1 MPKPA
6 AAGVDKLVYSSMG
19 LKLAASL
26 ARATPPGLG
35 HAFARAISAWIASRP
50 ASSSVAAVRANQRI
64 IAGEDSSS
72 QDIDL
77 RLKAVFRNAADSVY
91 ELYHYMHDPAALDR
105 MYCIE
110 PSFQPY
116 ASRPEFAQRGL
127 VIAGLHMA
135 GFDLGLRWLCRYKF
149 KPLVLTMPDPQEGRR
164 VELEGRR
171 EMQMNVLP
179 FSMGALRQAA
189 RHLQQGGMVLS
200 GIDHPVPPAG
210 SPPRFLG
217 YPAALPT
224 EHVYLALRANVP
236 VIVVA
241 SRLEAD
247 GRYHVYASPSIEMD
261 RHPNREDE
269 LRVNAERVL
278 RLAEPFIRSAPEQW
292 LIFQPVW
299 PAVTK
304 LASA

>member
-1 MPKPA
+1 MAQSA

-26 ARATPPGLG
+26 AGAIPPRLG
-35 HAFARAISAWIASRP
+35 HRFAHSIAAWISSRP
-50 ASSSVAAVRANQRI
+50 NSPLVDAVRSNQRV
-64 IAGEDSSS
+64 IAGNTISS
-72 QDIDL
+72 QEID
-77 RLKAVFRNAADSVY
+77 RSVRVVFRNAADSVY
-91 ELYHYMHDPAALDR
+91 ELYHYMRDPAALEQT
-105 MYCIE
+105 YCLD

-116 ASRPEFAQRGL
+116 ASRPEFDRRGL

-149 KPLVLTMPDPQEGRR
+149 KPLVLTMPDPQEGRQL
-164 VELEGRR
+164 ELEGRR
-171 EMQMNVLP
+171 AMQMNVLP
-179 FSMGALRQAA
+179 FSMSALRQAV

-210 SPPRFLG
+210 AQPRFFG

-224 EHVYLALRANVP
+224 EHIYLALRADVP
-236 VIVVA
+236 VVVVA

-247 GRYHVYASPSIEMD
+247 GKYHVYASPAIEM
-261 RHPNREDE
+261 HHSANREDE
-269 LRVNAERVL
+269 LRLNAEKVL
-278 RLAEPFIRSAPEQW
+278 ALAEVFIRQAPEQW

-299 PAVTK
+299 PGVTTI
-304 LASA
+304 ASA